1 MDGLQLIRKQET
13 QDNNINLVTGEVT
26 NARTNAEPFD
36 YDNLKQRLDAMDRNL
51 TSAIEGLEW
60 KPSVP
65 TFGDIAAT
73 YPNPKEGW
81 TVSVD
86 DTNEIFRYDE
96 TLGQWISI
104 MTSFSTAT
112 QTAPGLMSAEDKKK
126 LDGLNSA
133 NYVHKN
139 GDVMTGNL
147 TMTNNGKFV
156 GDLEGNSTTTGRLQT
171 PVQINGVNFDGSM
184 NIDITDDSKLPL
196 VGGTVTG
203 VINANAG
210 VVGNLTGNAS
220 TATKLQV
227 AKTINGVPFDGSQN
241 IVIEDNTKLP
251 LAGGTITGNLKVDG
265 TITGNLDGNATSSS
279 KLQTPRNINGVPF
292 DGTGDINIAISQGTD
307 VTLGGYN
314 KPGVGGNVNAGD
326 NINQAIG
333 KLEVNLDGKANTVH
347 NHSSNNVTSMNGYTI
362 STTGGAIA
370 PGDSLN
376 VAIGKLEYEIK
387 NKSVSNMTLGGYIK
401 PNSTSPIVQGDTI
414 NQAIGKLE
422 YGLDQKAPLVHNQP
436 SNTINALTGY
446 VLAGNNGAITTND
459 TLNIALAKLENNANG
474 KAPLNHNQGSNTINT
489 MAGYNK
495 GAVGGAITQ
504 GDTLNAAIGKLEVNL
519 DNKAATNHNQAS
531 NTINAMTGYVK
542 PGAGGAILPG
552 DTLNAAI
559 GKLEIGLDDKAP
571 LTHMH
576 SSIQTASAVR
586 PTSANVPI
594 VGDRTLSMLLAT
606 SSMTTGKPNGEG
618 YILNFNWD
626 STAGWTSQMF
636 IRASDNP
643 KVEVRGMNAG
653 NWGNWHTLYGTN
665 NKPTPAEIGAAT
677 SAHTHSY
684 LPLTG
689 GTMTGD
695 VNTNSSINFTANNT
709 GIKHNNNVIISNN
722 GTSTIIG
729 SINNSIFLRPQ
740 GYTTTTNQVTI
751 ATNGDVTANR
761 FVGNLQGNSATTTRL
776 QTGRRI
782 NGVLFDGTGDIN
794 IGINP
799 ANVNLNGYVKPNTGG
814 AISPN
819 DSFNQAFGKLEVN
832 LDGKANTNHTHTSNN
847 VTALTGYVK
856 GTAGTAL
863 TVNDS
868 LNTALSKI
876 EVRLDGKANTN
887 HTHTSNNITGMTGYA
902 KPNATSAIV
911 AGDSLNVAIG
921 KLEFGLDGKANT
933 NHLHDN
939 RYLQLTGGTLTGN
952 VNTNSSINFTN
963 PNTGCIRVNNNLVL
977 RNNGTSTVL
986 SSINNTMY
994 FRPQGDSIATNQAT
1008 LDTNGNF
1015 TANKFVGNLQGNAAT
1030 ATRLQNARTI
1040 QLTGAVTGQANFDG
1054 SANIQINTTLATQ
1067 QKGRLVRL
1075 TSRVVVNTTTKT
1087 VNIGIG
1093 AFNVNN
1099 DVLNVYLSGVRLEP
1113 TVDYTN
1119 TQSQITLTGTNNFV
1133 NGDVVSFE
1141 VIQMQ

>member
-1 MDGLQLIRKQET
+1 MDGLQLVRKQET

-73 YPNPKEGW
+73 YPNPEEGW

-86 DTNEIFRYDE
+86 DTNEIYRYDE

-112 QTAPGLMSAEDKKK
+112 QTTPGLMSAEDKKK

-139 GDVMTGNL
+139 GDVMTGSL

-156 GDLEGNSTTTGRLQT
+156 GELEGNSTTTSRLQN

-196 VGGTVTG
+196 TGGTLTG

-251 LAGGTITGNLKVDG
+251 LGGGTITGNLKVDG

-376 VAIGKLEYEIK
+376 VAIGKLEYEVK
-387 NKSVSNMTLGGYIK
+387 NKSVSNMTLGGYVK
-401 PNSTSPIVQGDTI
+401 PNSTSPIVEGDTI

-459 TLNIALAKLENNANG
+459 TLNVALAKLENNANG

-504 GDTLNAAIGKLEVNL
+504 GDTLNSAIGKLEVNL
-519 DNKAATNHNQAS
+519 DGKA
-531 NTINAMTGYVK
+531 
-542 PGAGGAILPG
+542 
-552 DTLNAAI
+552 
-559 GKLEIGLDDKAP
+559 
-571 LTHMH
+571 
-576 SSIQTASAVR
+576 
-586 PTSANVPI
+586 
-594 VGDRTLSMLLAT
+594 
-606 SSMTTGKPNGEG
+606 NG
-618 YILNFNWD
+618 N
-626 STAGWTSQMF
+626 
-636 IRASDNP
+636 
-643 KVEVRGMNAG
+643 
-653 NWGNWHTLYGTN
+653 
-665 NKPTPAEIGAAT
+665 
-677 SAHTHSY
+677 HTHPY

-689 GTMTGD
+689 GTLTGD
-695 VNTNSSINFTANNT
+695 VNTNSSINFTTNNT

-761 FVGNLQGNSATTTRL
+761 FVGNLQGN
-776 QTGRRI
+776 
-782 NGVLFDGTGDIN
+782 
-794 IGINP
+794 
-799 ANVNLNGYVKPNTGG
+799 
-814 AISPN
+814 
-819 DSFNQAFGKLEVN
+819 
-832 LDGKANTNHTHTSNN
+832 
-847 VTALTGYVK
+847 
-856 GTAGTAL
+856 
-863 TVNDS
+863 
-868 LNTALSKI
+868 
-876 EVRLDGKANTN
+876 
-887 HTHTSNNITGMTGYA
+887 
-902 KPNATSAIV
+902 
-911 AGDSLNVAIG
+911 
-921 KLEFGLDGKANT
+921 
-933 NHLHDN
+933 
-939 RYLQLTGGTLTGN
+939 
-952 VNTNSSINFTN
+952 
-963 PNTGCIRVNNNLVL
+963 
-977 RNNGTSTVL
+977 
-986 SSINNTMY
+986 
-994 FRPQGDSIATNQAT
+994 
-1008 LDTNGNF
+1008 
-1015 TANKFVGNLQGNAAT
+1015 AAT

-1040 QLTGAVTGQANFDG
+1040 QLTGAITGQANFDG
-1054 SANIQINTTLATQ
+1054 SANIQINTTLANPP
-1067 QKGRLVRL
+1067 KSRLVRL
-1075 TSRVVVNTTTKT
+1075 RNRVAVNTTTKT

-1119 TQSQITLTGTNNFV
+1119 TATQVTLTGTNNFV

>member
-1 MDGLQLIRKQET
+1 MDGLQLVRKQET

-65 TFGDIAAT
+65 TFGDIATT
-73 YPNPKEGW
+73 YPNPEEGW
-81 TVSVD
+81 TVSID
-86 DTNEIFRYDE
+86 DTNEIYRYDE

-347 NHSSNNVTSMNGYTI
+347 NHSSNNITSMNGYTI

-376 VAIGKLEYEIK
+376 TAIGKLEYEIK
-387 NKSVSNMTLGGYIK
+387 NKSVSNMTLGGYTK
-401 PNSTSPIVQGDTI
+401 PNSTSPITPGDTI

-446 VLAGNNGAITTND
+446 VLAGNNGAISTND
-459 TLNIALAKLENNANG
+459 TLNVALAKLENNANG

-504 GDTLNAAIGKLEVNL
+504 GDTLNSAIGKLEVNL
-519 DNKAATNHNQAS
+519 DGKAASNHIHN
-531 NTINAMTGYVK
+531 
-542 PGAGGAILPG
+542 
-552 DTLNAAI
+552 
-559 GKLEIGLDDKAP
+559 
-571 LTHMH
+571 
-576 SSIQTASAVR
+576 SIQSTNPAR
-586 PTSANVPI
+586 PTSANLPVI
-594 VGDRTLSMLLAT
+594 ADRTLSMLLSTA
-606 SSMTTGKPNGEG
+606 SMTTGKPIGDG

-626 STAGWTSQMF
+626 NASGWTSQLF
-636 IRASDNP
+636 VQNSDNP
-643 KVEVRGMNAG
+643 KVQVRGMNAG
-653 NWGNWHTLYGTN
+653 TWGNWHTLYGTN
-665 NKPTPAEIGAAT
+665 NKPTPADIGAAT
-677 SAHTHSY
+677 SNHTHNNY
-684 LPLTG
+684 LPLAG
-689 GTMTGD
+689 GNMTG
-695 VNTNSSINFTANNT
+695 T
-709 GIKHNNNVIISNN
+709 
-722 GTSTIIG
+722 
-729 SINNSIFLRPQ
+729 INNSLDTETHLNGNKGKALVNSTNNAGAYTTLLKSNSINGYFTVSNLHDSLLV
-740 GYTTTTNQVTI
+740 GYTAKTTVDGGTNRLDRQVILLNEAGNTSFPGQVT
-751 ATNGDVTANR
+751 ATAFNG
-761 FVGNLQGNSATTTRL
+761 
-776 QTGRRI
+776 
-782 NGVLFDGTGDIN
+782 
-794 IGINP
+794 
-799 ANVNLNGYVKPNTGG
+799 
-814 AISPN
+814 
-819 DSFNQAFGKLEVN
+819 
-832 LDGKANTNHTHTSNN
+832 
-847 VTALTGYVK
+847 
-856 GTAGTAL
+856 
-863 TVNDS
+863 
-868 LNTALSKI
+868 
-876 EVRLDGKANTN
+876 
-887 HTHTSNNITGMTGYA
+887 
-902 KPNATSAIV
+902 NATS
-911 AGDSLNVAIG
+911 
-921 KLEFGLDGKANT
+921 
-933 NHLHDN
+933 
-939 RYLQLTGGTLTGN
+939 
-952 VNTNSSINFTN
+952 
-963 PNTGCIRVNNNLVL
+963 
-977 RNNGTSTVL
+977 
-986 SSINNTMY
+986 
-994 FRPQGDSIATNQAT
+994 
-1008 LDTNGNF
+1008 
-1015 TANKFVGNLQGNAAT
+1015 

-1040 QLTGAVTGQANFDG
+1040 QLTGAITGQANFDG

-1067 QKGRLVRL
+1067 PKSRLVRL
-1075 TSRVVVNTTTKT
+1075 RNRVAVTTTTKT

-1099 DVLNVYLSGVRLEP
+1099 DVLNVYLAGVRLEP

>member
-1 MDGLQLIRKQET
+1 MDGLQLVRKQET

-65 TFGDIAAT
+65 TFGDIATT
-73 YPNPKEGW
+73 YPAPEEGW

-171 PVQINGVNFDGSM
+171 PVQINGINFDGSM
-184 NIDITDDSKLPL
+184 NITIEDNTKLPL
-196 VGGTVTG
+196 AGGTLTG
-203 VINANAG
+203 VLNANAG
-210 VVGNLTGNAS
+210 VVGNVTGNAS

-227 AKTINGVPFDGSQN
+227 ERTINGVPFDGSKN
-241 IVIEDNTKLP
+241 IDITDDTKLP
-251 LAGGTITGNLKVDG
+251 LTGGTITGNLKVDG
-265 TITGNLDGNATSSS
+265 TITGNLNGNATSSS
-279 KLQTPRNINGVPF
+279 KLETPRNINGVPF
-292 DGTGDINIAISQGTD
+292 DGTGDINIAISNGAD
-307 VTLGGYN
+307 VTMGGYN
-314 KPGVGGNVNAGD
+314 KPGVGGAVNAGD

-333 KLEVNLDGKANTVH
+333 KLEVNLDGKANAVH
-347 NHSSNNVTSMNGYTI
+347 NHSSNEVVSMNGYAI

-376 VAIGKLEYEIK
+376 TAIGKLEYEIK
-387 NKSVSNMTLGGYIK
+387 NKSVSNMTLGGYTK

-504 GDTLNAAIGKLEVNL
+504 GDTLNSAI
-519 DNKAATNHNQAS
+519 
-531 NTINAMTGYVK
+531 
-542 PGAGGAILPG
+542 
-552 DTLNAAI
+552 
-559 GKLEIGLDDKAP
+559 
-571 LTHMH
+571 
-576 SSIQTASAVR
+576 
-586 PTSANVPI
+586 
-594 VGDRTLSMLLAT
+594 
-606 SSMTTGKPNGEG
+606 
-618 YILNFNWD
+618 
-626 STAGWTSQMF
+626 
-636 IRASDNP
+636 
-643 KVEVRGMNAG
+643 
-653 NWGNWHTLYGTN
+653 
-665 NKPTPAEIGAAT
+665 
-677 SAHTHSY
+677 
-684 LPLTG
+684 
-689 GTMTGD
+689 
-695 VNTNSSINFTANNT
+695 
-709 GIKHNNNVIISNN
+709 
-722 GTSTIIG
+722 
-729 SINNSIFLRPQ
+729 
-740 GYTTTTNQVTI
+740 
-751 ATNGDVTANR
+751 
-761 FVGNLQGNSATTTRL
+761 
-776 QTGRRI
+776 
-782 NGVLFDGTGDIN
+782 
-794 IGINP
+794 
-799 ANVNLNGYVKPNTGG
+799 
-814 AISPN
+814 
-819 DSFNQAFGKLEVN
+819 GKLEVN
-832 LDGKANTNHTHTSNN
+832 LDGKAASNHIHNSIQSTNPARPTSANVPILGDRTLSMLLSTPTMTTGKPISDGYIMNFNWDSATGWTSQMFVECSDNPRVQVRGMRAGNWGNWYTLYHTGRKPTPADIGASPSNHTHNNYLPLAGGNMTGTINSSVNTSSFLFGNQGRAIIN
-847 VTALTGYVK
+847 STNAAGGYTAISKTNSTNGYFVISSFQDKFYLGYTAKTTVDAGTNRVDKLVTLLNEAGNTIFPGQVTA
-856 GTAGTAL
+856 
-863 TVNDS
+863 
-868 LNTALSKI
+868 
-876 EVRLDGKANTN
+876 
-887 HTHTSNNITGMTGYA
+887 TSFSG
-902 KPNATSAIV
+902 NATS
-911 AGDSLNVAIG
+911 
-921 KLEFGLDGKANT
+921 
-933 NHLHDN
+933 
-939 RYLQLTGGTLTGN
+939 
-952 VNTNSSINFTN
+952 
-963 PNTGCIRVNNNLVL
+963 
-977 RNNGTSTVL
+977 
-986 SSINNTMY
+986 
-994 FRPQGDSIATNQAT
+994 
-1008 LDTNGNF
+1008 
-1015 TANKFVGNLQGNAAT
+1015 

-1040 QLTGAVTGQANFDG
+1040 QLTGAITGQASFDG
-1054 SANIQINTTLATQ
+1054 SQNIQINTTLATQ
-1067 QKGRLVRL
+1067 PKSRLVRL
-1075 TSRVVVNTTTKT
+1075 RNRVVVNTTTKT